1 MTRNELMTDTLY
13 YERESQTFFVSPDG
27 IGVYWF
33 NDRNEASQYGDF
45 DTIYSISKLSDF

>member
-1 MTRNELMTDTLY
+1 MTRDELRTDTLY
-13 YERESQTFFVSPDG
+13 FESETNTFFVTPDG

-45 DTIYSISKLSDF
+45 SGFTIVSTLED